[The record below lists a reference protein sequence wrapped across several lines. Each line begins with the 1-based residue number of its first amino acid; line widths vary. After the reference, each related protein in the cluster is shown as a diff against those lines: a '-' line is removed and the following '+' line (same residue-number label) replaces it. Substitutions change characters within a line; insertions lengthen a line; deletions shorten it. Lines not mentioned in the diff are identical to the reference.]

1 MDTKFSKTTSTKG
14 TIKGLIIHEGV
25 LVSEETGEQVDLVE
39 LLSPI
44 YGSQVFD
51 ISTSATDKEEL

>member
-1 MDTKFSKTTSTKG
+1 MKFTKTTSTKG
-14 TIKGLIIHEGV
+14 TIKGLIIREGV
-25 LVSEETGEQVDLVE
+25 LVSEETDEQVDLAE

-51 ISTSATDKEEL
+51 ISTSATNKEEL